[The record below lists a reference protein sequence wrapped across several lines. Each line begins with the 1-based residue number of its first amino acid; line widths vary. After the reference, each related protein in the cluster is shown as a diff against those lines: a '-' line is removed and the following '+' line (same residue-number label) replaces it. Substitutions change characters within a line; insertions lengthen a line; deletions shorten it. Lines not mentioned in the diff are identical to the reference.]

1 MSALWQPWEE
11 RMTDFVPPLE
21 FGNRAFYGLQS
32 RDGHVVVIDSP
43 REIDRSDVPI
53 DPPRDVVVH
62 AAYMAAPV
70 ATQLLR
76 RGFRGF
82 IGVDAGIGRNAAGIG
97 GLPLA
102 DAHSVPA
109 AAISVYSCDMCAGA
123 SVWADGVIS
132 SANASAAALGV
143 QPGQSTAEA
152 AALMLRAPPGQA
164 RELHGS
170 LPDADFPLQPAP
182 DSRVFGCWS
191 MSLVHG
197 ERTRD
202 VFCVGTPV
210 DTTMTIYV
218 YRHAVRPAGI
228 IGSDGGFGRHRMA
241 VAGLPILQAMGIP
254 CAAVSHLSA
263 DLGDPRSIYRDGR
276 LSLVNALAHSAG
288 VVPDMPAVDAA
299 ERLLRARDKA
309 GGETAARETAARET
323 AG

>member
-1 MSALWQPWEE
+1 
-11 RMTDFVPPLE
+11 
-21 FGNRAFYGLQS
+21 
-32 RDGHVVVIDSP
+32 
-43 REIDRSDVPI
+43 
-53 DPPRDVVVH
+53 VVH

-70 ATQLLR
+70 GVQLLR
-76 RGFRGF
+76 RGWRGF
-82 IGVDAGIGRNAAGIG
+82 IGVDAAIGRNAAGIG

-102 DAHSVPA
+102 DAHGVPA
-109 AAISVYSCDMCAGA
+109 AAVSVYSCDMCVGA

-143 QPGQSTAEA
+143 QPGQGTAEA
-152 AALMLRAPPGQA
+152 AALMLRAGPGRV
-164 RELHGS
+164 REVHGD
-170 LPDADFPLQPAP
+170 LPDADFPLVSGEDP
-182 DSRVFGCWS
+182 RVFGCWS

-197 ERTRD
+197 ERGRE

-218 YRHAVRPAGI
+218 YRHGIRPAGI

-241 VAGLPILQAMGIP
+241 VAGLPILQAIGIA

-276 LSLVNALAHSAG
+276 ISLVNALARGAG
-288 VVPDMPAVDAA
+288 VAPDMSAVEAV

-309 GGETAARETAARET
+309 GGETA
-323 AG
+323 G